1 MCQKQMQMKD
11 GLRNHL
17 IKIFNKTDA
26 DKGWAEEARKY

>member
-11 GLRNHL
+11 GL
-17 IKIFNKTDA
+17 IKIFNQTDA